1 MLKQCV
7 NAWINNNM
15 PRFQHS
21 PWIKKVLWH
30 KKKLFLFSEMLRISL
45 FSQDMLNVCNCS
57 LQCFRQSSKSIAC
70 RLDMKPCKA
79 KECLAQTSQGWWPNN
94 GDTMVDLSH
103 HPRAHHISKFPN
115 ALRNNFPQSGH
126 FHIAVHEKGETGTS
140 QVQTNFIT
148 TFICPHCV
156 L

>member
-1 MLKQCV
+1 
-7 NAWINNNM
+7 
-15 PRFQHS
+15 
-21 PWIKKVLWH
+21 
-30 KKKLFLFSEMLRISL
+30 MLRISL

-115 ALRNNFPQSGH
+115 ALRNNFPQNGH
-126 FHIAVHEKGETGTS
+126 FHIEVHEKGEPSTS
-140 QVQTNFIT
+140 QHQTNFIT
-148 TFICPHCV
+148 TFISYCDILNKKFVKCISSIQSMSWVFPLKKQGKRIASFHV
-156 L
+156 AHN